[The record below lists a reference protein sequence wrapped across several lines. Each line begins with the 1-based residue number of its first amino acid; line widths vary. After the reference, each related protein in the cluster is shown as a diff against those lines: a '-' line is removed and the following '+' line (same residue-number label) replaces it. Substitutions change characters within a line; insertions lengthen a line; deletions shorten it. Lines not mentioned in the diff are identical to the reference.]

1 MWSIL
6 EHRRLDKQLA
16 KAPME
21 VQKRYGKWKDI
32 VKLSVPAGL
41 KRVRGFR
48 DKALRGDWTGYRS
61 SRLNQQFG

>member
-21 VQKRYGKWKDI
+21 VQKRYEKWKDI
-32 VKLSVPAGL
+32 VKLSGPVGL
-41 KRVRGFR
+41 KLVRGFR
-48 DKALRGDWTGYRS
+48 DKALRGDWNGYCS